1 MENKIEKKMTVN
13 RDRFL
18 RLSKARL
25 EKTTKQIQLV
35 GNLSDRTNYSYED
48 EEVAYLFEK
57 LEAELQTAK
66 DRFRVK
72 ARLDTPSM

>member
-1 MENKIEKKMTVN
+1 MKEIIEKKMTVN

-35 GNLSDRTNYSYED
+35 GNLSDKTNYSYEE

-57 LEAELQTAK
+57 LEAELETAK
-66 DRFRVK
+66 NRFK
-72 ARLDTPSM
+72 SKMSIQSGI